1 MLRKTIIIACASL
14 VMLSGCVTTYE
25 HHEAFQPKLT
35 ETGGPK
41 ELYSINNEQVTGLF
55 TPGMTKAQIIQRFG
69 NPAMA
74 GTGVD
79 KEGKPNSWTVY
90 TYFRGYSH
98 VDTNFNTTIV
108 NRSTSAGLSF
118 DSTDKLIDV
127 SFSRYQKFSLGAQG
141 MRDATE
147 EEVARYLGAPQ
158 VLDIKPASVVA
169 SKSTTAA
176 PAAPPATPAAGWKL
190 GAEISEL
197 RSELAN
203 RSGFKGR
210 GVYVV
215 SVTPQG
221 LAALA
226 GITAGD
232 VIVKINGVATPT
244 RDDLIEQLKAAPTS
258 SALNLQIFSRGRLR
272 NATVPAQQSEETTSI

>member
-74 GTGVD
+74 GSGVD

-215 SVTPQG
+215 GVTPQG

-272 NATVPAQQSEETTSI
+272 NATVPDQQSEETTSI

>member
-1 MLRKTIIIACASL
+1 MLRKTIIVACASL

-41 ELYSINNEQVTGLF
+41 ELYSIRNEQVTGLF
-55 TPGMTKAQIIQRFG
+55 TPGMTKAQITERFG

-74 GTGVD
+74 GSGVD

-169 SKSTTAA
+169 GKTTTAA
-176 PAAPPATPAAGWKL
+176 PAALRPPPRLPQRAAGNSAPRSASCVPSWPTAVDSRAAACMSSASRRRVWQPWRELLPAT
-190 GAEISEL
+190 
-197 RSELAN
+197 
-203 RSGFKGR
+203 
-210 GVYVV
+210 
-215 SVTPQG
+215 
-221 LAALA
+221 
-226 GITAGD
+226 
-232 VIVKINGVATPT
+232 
-244 RDDLIEQLKAAPTS
+244 
-258 SALNLQIFSRGRLR
+258 
-272 NATVPAQQSEETTSI
+272 